1 MTMTMTMRSLAPQA
15 PLPSS
20 RLLFS
25 AYPCRLPHVR
35 IEAGEVY
42 FGRLKDAEAGDAE
55 REFLA
60 LADGRT
66 PFAEIFGLRPH
77 LLAAAGASR
86 HAVWLSS
93 PLAAPQLPAGG
104 PRSLLLAAHPGDV
117 ELSMGGLVLRR
128 RHAGRFTLLNCFSR
142 QLATRSPEAFGSR
155 QEVTAIRR
163 DESWLAAT
171 VLGTETRYLDFPELA
186 LRRQGAAGE
195 RVTLPA
201 GELATA
207 VKLALHDAIDELA
220 AEHVYAPAAA
230 GESPDQRMIFDAV
243 LDLYEEDYFPAT
255 RYHFYENVPLAASYL
270 NVDDFLSRFEGSYL
284 GLAPWFEEIDGV
296 LAEKLTLL
304 EIFRSR
310 LDFGSRRLLAEMGR
324 RNAHLARRGADC
336 AERFWTLRDA
346 PPRE

>member
-1 MTMTMTMRSLAPQA
+1 MRSPASQA

-25 AYPCRLPHVR
+25 AYPCRLPHVS
-35 IEAGEVY
+35 IADGEVY
-42 FGRLKDAEAGDAE
+42 FGRLKDGDAGDAE
-55 REFLA
+55 REFLE

-66 PFAEIFGLRPH
+66 PFAEIFGQRPH
-77 LLAAAGASR
+77 LLTAAGASR

-117 ELSMGGLVLRR
+117 ELSMGGLVMSR
-128 RHAGRFTLLNCFSR
+128 RHAERFTLLNCFSR
-142 QLATRSPEAFGSR
+142 QLATRSPAAFGSQ

-186 LRRQGAAGE
+186 LRQAEAAGG
-195 RVTLPA
+195 RAALPA
-201 GELATA
+201 EEPAAELAAA
-207 VKLALHDAIDELA
+207 VKLALHDAIEELA
-220 AEHVYAPAAA
+220 AEHVYAPAAV
-230 GESPDQRMIFDAV
+230 GDSPDQRMVFDAV
-243 LDLYEEDYFPAT
+243 LALYEEDYFPTT
-255 RYHFYENVPLAASYL
+255 RYHFYENLPLAAAHL

-284 GLAPWFEEIDGV
+284 GLAPWFEGIDDV
-296 LAEKLTLL
+296 LADKLTLL

-310 LDFGSRRLLAEMGR
+310 LEFGSRRLLVEIGQ
-324 RNAHLARRGADC
+324 RNARLERRGADC
-336 AERFWTLRDA
+336 AERFWTLRDTS
-346 PPRE
+346 PSE